1 MDYVNEIYNL
11 LKDEINHDKYNEI
24 IYEYCIKVNWDDL
37 EIEKLGNLINKNV
50 KQVRALAIN
59 YFNKVSNEKI
69 TIHFTSHF
77 GHEYKIRH
85 IIDDYRYKNIYSICN
100 AYNWDSDEIKKR
112 VVDITK
118 SLFVYCTEP
127 LGSMTIIETGK
138 EYQQALSKI
147 KVTSYEEYDKIKKE
161 IEFYQDEY
169 LEVPNPVL
177 LKYGIRSYSIG
188 RTEEE
193 RNITLKYIYEKFIES
208 EGIVGE
214 LVSEFKLS
222 PKQIG
227 NYAAKYYEY
236 NIENQNQEKKKFDKK
251 KAIYSYT
258 FDKLKEKNT
267 KEEIISLLDS
277 CGISI
282 KNLKS
287 YINSYLIVYIKP
299 NTFEEY
305 KKEEAMFLKKLEIYS
320 KYLSQKKEKEKEK
333 IEEEEIKQNEEDNLE
348 DAIKYI
354 SMFIDSKEFRSVKA
368 FCSFAKID
376 ESTFNNYVNII
387 KNRNQ
392 ELYEKYKETTERNRT
407 QSFAIHASIVKK
419 IVSMLKNGIEE
430 NGVKRKFD
438 ILDYYQNTKLSFNNL
453 TTIAV
458 RICSKQ
464 ELNPLKRF
472 IKDNSKYTTG
482 VANIEETIMK
492 EKVEINHQLDKNGM
506 PIPGTGEIF
515 DDESKIKIINYLK
528 KNNIPLNM
536 KTYTLARRRYTNGM
550 LIIES
555 KNKAKVLTK
564 KNNEGE
570 NNE

>member
-24 IYEYCIKVNWDDL
+24 IYEYCLKVNWDDL

-50 KQVRALAIN
+50 KQIRELAID
-59 YFNKVSNEKI
+59 YFNKVSD
-69 TIHFTSHF
+69 
-77 GHEYKIRH
+77 EYISDGYIDPIRRM
-85 IIDDYRYKNIYSICN
+85 INYDYYINAYSICN
-100 AYNWDSDEIKKR
+100 AYNFDEEEIKKR
-112 VVDITK
+112 FPYIKKELYYNSTVI
-118 SLFVYCTEP
+118 SEL
-127 LGSMTIIETGK
+127 IEVGK
-138 EYQQALSKI
+138 KYRYILNRF
-147 KVTSYEEYDKIKKE
+147 KVRSYEEYKKIEKE
-161 IEFYQDEY
+161 IESYQNEY
-169 LEVPNPVL
+169 LEVPNPAL

-188 RTEEE
+188 RTKEE

-227 NYAAKYYEY
+227 KYAAKYYEY
-236 NIENQNQEKKKFDKK
+236 NIANQNQEKKKFDKK
-251 KAIYSYT
+251 KSIYSYT

-305 KKEEAMFLKKLEIYS
+305 KKEEEMILKKLEIYS
-320 KYLSQKKEKEKEK
+320 KYLSQKKEKEKKK
-333 IEEEEIKQNEEDNLE
+333 IEEEEIKQKEEDNLE

-354 SMFIDSKEFRSVKA
+354 SMFIDAKEFHSIKA

-387 KNRNQ
+387 KKRNQ
-392 ELYEKYKETTERNRT
+392 ELYEKYKETTERNIK
-407 QSFAIHASIVKK
+407 QNFAINASIVRK

-438 ILDYYQNTKLSFNNL
+438 ILDYYQNTKLSFDNL
-453 TTIAV
+453 TKIAIQ
-458 RICSKQ
+458 ICSKQ
-464 ELNPLKRF
+464 ELNLLKRF
-472 IKDNSKYTTG
+472 IKDNSKYAAG
-482 VANIEETIMK
+482 VMHIEETIMK
-492 EKVEINHQLDKNGM
+492 EKVEVNHQLDKNGM
-506 PIPGTGEIF
+506 PIPGTGKIF
-515 DDESKIKIINYLK
+515 DDESKIKIINYLR

-536 KTYTLARRRYTNGM
+536 KTYTLARRRYINGM
-550 LIIES
+550 LEIKTE
-555 KNKAKVLTK
+555 KNVKVLAK
-564 KNNEGE
+564 KNIEGE

>member
-11 LKDEINHDKYNEI
+11 LKDEINPDKYNEI
-24 IYEYCIKVNWDDL
+24 IYEYCLKVKWDDL

-50 KQVRALAIN
+50 KQVRELAID
-59 YFNKVSNEKI
+59 YFNKVSD
-69 TIHFTSHF
+69 
-77 GHEYKIRH
+77 EYISDGYIDPIRRM
-85 IIDDYRYKNIYSICN
+85 INYNYYINAYSICN
-100 AYNWDSDEIKKR
+100 AYNFNEEEIRNRFPYIKKELYYNST
-112 VVDITK
+112 VV
-118 SLFVYCTEP
+118 SEL
-127 LGSMTIIETGK
+127 IEVGK
-138 EYQQALSKI
+138 EYRYILNRF
-147 KVTSYEEYDKIKKE
+147 KVRSYEEYKKIEKE
-161 IEFYQDEY
+161 IESYQNEY
-169 LEVPNPVL
+169 LEVPNPAL

-188 RTEEE
+188 RTKEE

-208 EGIVGE
+208 EGIVGN
-214 LVSEFKLS
+214 LAKEFKVS

-227 NYAAKYYEY
+227 KYAAKYYEY
-236 NIENQNQEKKKFDKK
+236 NIANQNQEKNKFDKK

-305 KKEEAMFLKKLEIYS
+305 KKEEEMILKKLEIYS
-320 KYLSQKKEKEKEK
+320 KYLSQNKEKEKKK
-333 IEEEEIKQNEEDNLE
+333 IEEEEVKQKEEDNLE

-354 SMFIDSKEFRSVKA
+354 SMFIEAKEFHSVKA

-438 ILDYYQNTKLSFNNL
+438 ILDYYQNTKLSFDNL

-464 ELNPLKRF
+464 ELNLLKRF

-482 VANIEETIMK
+482 VMHIEETIMK
-492 EKVEINHQLDKNGM
+492 EKVEVNHQLDKNGM
-506 PIPGTGEIF
+506 PLPGTGEIF
-515 DDESKIKIINYLK
+515 DDESKTKIINYLRE
-528 KNNIPLNM
+528 NNIPLNM
-536 KTYTLARRRYTNGM
+536 KTYTFARRRYTNGT

-555 KNKAKVLTK
+555 KNKVKVLTK

>member
-24 IYEYCIKVNWDDL
+24 IYEYCLKVKWNDL

-50 KQVRALAIN
+50 KQVRALAID
-59 YFNKVSNEKI
+59 YFNKVSNEYI
-69 TIHFTSHF
+69 SDNYIDPIS
-77 GHEYKIRH
+77 R
-85 IIDDYRYKNIYSICN
+85 IINYDYYINAYSICN
-100 AYNWDSDEIKKR
+100 AYNFDEEEIKKR
-112 VVDITK
+112 FPYIKKELYYNSTVV
-118 SLFVYCTEP
+118 SEL
-127 LGSMTIIETGK
+127 IEVGK
-138 EYQQALSKI
+138 EYRYILNRF
-147 KVTSYEEYDKIKKE
+147 KVRSYEEYKKIEKE
-161 IEFYQDEY
+161 IESYQNEY
-169 LEVPNPVL
+169 LEVPNPAL

-227 NYAAKYYEY
+227 NYAYEY
-236 NIENQNQEKKKFDKK
+236 SEKRNLRKKANKK
-251 KAIYSYT
+251 KAIYSYV
-258 FDKLKEKNT
+258 FDKLKTLDND
-267 KEEIISLLDS
+267 EEIIFLLDS
-277 CGISI
+277 CKIELGY
-282 KNLKS
+282 LKQHL
-287 YINSYLIVYIKP
+287 NSYLIVYEKVRTYEI
-299 NTFEEY
+299 Y
-305 KKEEAMFLKKLEIYS
+305 KKEEAMLLKKLEIYS
-320 KYLSQKKEKEKEK
+320 KYLSQKKEKEKQK
-333 IEEEEIKQNEEDNLE
+333 IEEEEMKQKEEDNLE

-354 SMFIDSKEFRSVKA
+354 SMFIDAKEFHSIKA

-387 KNRNQ
+387 KKRNQ
-392 ELYEKYKETTERNRT
+392 ELYEKYKETTERNIK
-407 QSFAIHASIVKK
+407 QNFAINASIVRK

-464 ELNPLKRF
+464 ELNLLKRF
-472 IKDNSKYTTG
+472 IKDNSKYAAG
-482 VANIEETIMK
+482 VTHIEETIMK
-492 EKVEINHQLDKNGM
+492 EKVEVNHRLDKNGM

-528 KNNIPLNM
+528 ENNIPLNM
-536 KTYTLARRRYTNGM
+536 KTYTLARRRYTNGT
-550 LIIES
+550 LKIKS
-555 KNKAKVLTK
+555 KNKAKILTK

>member
-11 LKDEINHDKYNEI
+11 LKDEINPDKYNEI
-24 IYEYCIKVNWDDL
+24 IYEYCLKVKWDDL

-50 KQVRALAIN
+50 KQVRELAID
-59 YFNKVSNEKI
+59 YFNKVSD
-69 TIHFTSHF
+69 
-77 GHEYKIRH
+77 EYISDGYIDPIRRM
-85 IIDDYRYKNIYSICN
+85 INYDYYINAYSICN
-100 AYNWDSDEIKKR
+100 AYNFDEEEIKKR
-112 VVDITK
+112 FPYIKKELYYNSTVI
-118 SLFVYCTEP
+118 SEL
-127 LGSMTIIETGK
+127 IEVGK
-138 EYQQALSKI
+138 KYRYILNRF
-147 KVTSYEEYDKIKKE
+147 KVRSYEEYKKIEKE
-161 IEFYQDEY
+161 IESYQNEY
-169 LEVPNPVL
+169 LEVPNPAL

-188 RTEEE
+188 RTKEE

-208 EGIVGE
+208 EGIVGN
-214 LVSEFKLS
+214 LAKEFKVS

-227 NYAAKYYEY
+227 KYAAKYYEY
-236 NIENQNQEKKKFDKK
+236 NIANQNQEKNKFDKK

-305 KKEEAMFLKKLEIYS
+305 KKEEEMILKKLEIYS
-320 KYLSQKKEKEKEK
+320 KYLSQKKEKEKKK
-333 IEEEEIKQNEEDNLE
+333 IEEEEVKQKEEDNLE

-354 SMFIDSKEFRSVKA
+354 SMFIDAKEFHSIKA

-387 KNRNQ
+387 KKRNQ
-392 ELYEKYKETTERNRT
+392 ELYKKYKETTERNIK
-407 QSFAIHASIVKK
+407 QNFAINASIVRK

-438 ILDYYQNTKLSFNNL
+438 ILDYYQNTKLSFDNL
-453 TTIAV
+453 TKIAIQ
-458 RICSKQ
+458 ICSKQ
-464 ELNPLKRF
+464 ELNLLKRF
-472 IKDNSKYTTG
+472 IKDNSKYAAG
-482 VANIEETIMK
+482 VTHIEETIMK
-492 EKVEINHQLDKNGM
+492 EKVEVNHQLDKNGM

-515 DDESKIKIINYLK
+515 DDESKIKIINYLR

-536 KTYTLARRRYTNGM
+536 KTYTLARRRYTNGT
-550 LIIES
+550 LIIKS
-555 KNKAKVLTK
+555 KNKARVLTK

>member
-11 LKDEINHDKYNEI
+11 LKDEINPDKYNEI
-24 IYEYCIKVNWDDL
+24 IYEYCLKVKWDDL

-50 KQVRALAIN
+50 KQVRELAID
-59 YFNKVSNEKI
+59 YFNKVSD
-69 TIHFTSHF
+69 
-77 GHEYKIRH
+77 EYISDGYIDPIRRM
-85 IIDDYRYKNIYSICN
+85 INYDYYINAYSICN
-100 AYNWDSDEIKKR
+100 AYNFDEEEIKKR
-112 VVDITK
+112 FPYIKKELYYNSTVI
-118 SLFVYCTEP
+118 SEL
-127 LGSMTIIETGK
+127 IEVGK
-138 EYQQALSKI
+138 KYRYILNRF
-147 KVTSYEEYDKIKKE
+147 KVRSYEEYKKIEKE
-161 IEFYQDEY
+161 IESYQNEY
-169 LEVPNPVL
+169 LEVPNPAL

-188 RTEEE
+188 RTKEE
-193 RNITLKYIYEKFIES
+193 RNIALKYIYEKFIES
-208 EGIVGE
+208 EGIVGN
-214 LVSEFKLS
+214 LAKEFKVS

-227 NYAAKYYEY
+227 KYAAKYYEY
-236 NIENQNQEKKKFDKK
+236 NIENQNQGKKKFDKK

-305 KKEEAMFLKKLEIYS
+305 KKEEEMILKKLEIYS

-333 IEEEEIKQNEEDNLE
+333 IEEEEIKQKEEDNLE

-354 SMFIDSKEFRSVKA
+354 SMFIEAKEFHSVKA

-419 IVSMLKNGIEE
+419 IVLMLKNGIEE

-438 ILDYYQNTKLSFNNL
+438 ILDYYQNTKLSFDNL

-464 ELNPLKRF
+464 ELNLLKRF

-482 VANIEETIMK
+482 VMHIEETIMK
-492 EKVEINHQLDKNGM
+492 EKVEVNHQLDKNGM

-515 DDESKIKIINYLK
+515 DDESKIKIINYLR

-536 KTYTLARRRYTNGM
+536 KTYTLARRRYTNGT

-555 KNKAKVLTK
+555 KNKVKVLTK

>member
-1 MDYVNEIYNL
+1 MNYVNEIYNL

-24 IYEYCIKVNWDDL
+24 IYEYCLKVKWNDL

-50 KQVRALAIN
+50 KQIRALAID
-59 YFNKVSNEKI
+59 YFNKVSNEYI
-69 TIHFTSHF
+69 SDNYIDPIS
-77 GHEYKIRH
+77 R
-85 IIDDYRYKNIYSICN
+85 IINYDYYINAYSICN
-100 AYNWDSDEIKKR
+100 AYNFDEEEIKKR
-112 VVDITK
+112 FPYIKKELYYNSTVV
-118 SLFVYCTEP
+118 SEL
-127 LGSMTIIETGK
+127 IEVGK
-138 EYQQALSKI
+138 EYRYILNRF
-147 KVTSYEEYDKIKKE
+147 KVRSYEEYKKIEKE
-161 IEFYQDEY
+161 IESYQNEY
-169 LEVPNPVL
+169 LEVPNPAL

-277 CGISI
+277 CEI

-305 KKEEAMFLKKLEIYS
+305 KKEEGTILKKLEIYS
-320 KYLSQKKEKEKEK
+320 KYLSQKKEKEKQK
-333 IEEEEIKQNEEDNLE
+333 IEEEEMKQKEEDNLE

-354 SMFIDSKEFRSVKA
+354 SMFIDAKEFHSIKA

-387 KNRNQ
+387 KKRNQ
-392 ELYEKYKETTERNRT
+392 ELYEKYKETTERNIK
-407 QSFAIHASIVKK
+407 QNFAINASIVRK

-464 ELNPLKRF
+464 ELNLLKRF
-472 IKDNSKYTTG
+472 IKDNSKYAAG
-482 VANIEETIMK
+482 VTHIEETIMK
-492 EKVEINHQLDKNGM
+492 EKVEVNHRLDKNGM

-528 KNNIPLNM
+528 ENNIPLNM
-536 KTYTLARRRYTNGM
+536 KTYTLARRRYTNGT

>member
-11 LKDEINHDKYNEI
+11 LKDEINPDKYNEI
-24 IYEYCIKVNWDDL
+24 IYEYCLKVKWDDL

-50 KQVRALAIN
+50 KQIRELAID
-59 YFNKVSNEKI
+59 YFNKVSKTNFIKRQEPGFWNG
-69 TIHFTSHF
+69 TY
-77 GHEYKIRH
+77 ELRW
-85 IIDDYRYKNIYSICN
+85 IINDRFYREIYSICN
-100 AYNWDSDEIKKR
+100 ASNWDKKEIELHIPSIQER
-112 VVDITK
+112 LSNNIFSSYQVIN
-118 SLFVYCTEP
+118 
-127 LGSMTIIETGK
+127 IGK
-138 EYQQALSKI
+138 EYQRMLNQF
-147 KVTSYEEYDKIKKE
+147 KVTSYEEYIKTKNE
-161 IEFYQDEY
+161 VEYYQNEY
-169 LEVPNPVL
+169 LEVPNPAL
-177 LKYGIRSYSIG
+177 LEYGIRSYSVG

-193 RNITLKYIYEKFIES
+193 KNITLKYIYEKFIES
-208 EGIVGE
+208 DGIVGNII
-214 LVSEFKLS
+214 LEFKLS
-222 PKQIG
+222 PKQIV
-227 NYAAKYYEY
+227 NYVYEY
-236 NIENQNQEKKKFDKK
+236 SRKILAEEKSILSKIGKKSK
-251 KAIYSYT
+251 KASYS
-258 FDKLKEKNT
+258 FVFNKLKTLNT
-267 KEEIISLLDS
+267 AEEIISLLNS
-277 CGISI
+277 CGIDLDY
-282 KNLKS
+282 LKQH
-287 YINSYLIVYIKP
+287 IHSYLIVYD
-299 NTFEEY
+299 
-305 KKEEAMFLKKLEIYS
+305 KEENYEKAQEMLLEKLKIYS
-320 KYLSQKKEKEKEK
+320 KYLSQRKAEERKETKEVKERK
-333 IEEEEIKQNEEDNLE
+333 NEEENLE
-348 DAIKYI
+348 DATKYV
-354 SMFIDSKEFRSVKA
+354 SMFIDSKEFHSVKA

-407 QSFAIHASIVKK
+407 QSFAIHASIFKK

-464 ELNPLKRF
+464 ELNLLKRF

-482 VANIEETIMK
+482 VAHIEEKIMK
-492 EKVEINHQLDKNGM
+492 EKVEVNHQLDKNGM

-528 KNNIPLNM
+528 ENNIPLNM
-536 KTYTLARRRYTNGM
+536 KTYTLARRRYTNGT

>member
-11 LKDEINHDKYNEI
+11 LKDEINPDKYNEI

-50 KQVRALAIN
+50 KQVRKLAID
-59 YFNKVSNEKI
+59 YFNKVSD
-69 TIHFTSHF
+69 
-77 GHEYKIRH
+77 EYISDGYIDPIRH
-85 IIDDYRYKNIYSICN
+85 MINYDYYINAYSICN
-100 AYNWDSDEIKKR
+100 AYNFDEEEIQKRFPYIKKELYYNST
-112 VVDITK
+112 VV
-118 SLFVYCTEP
+118 SEL
-127 LGSMTIIETGK
+127 IEVGK
-138 EYQQALSKI
+138 EYRYILNKF
-147 KVTSYEEYDKIKKE
+147 KVRSYEEYKKIEKE
-161 IEFYQDEY
+161 IESYQNEY
-169 LEVPNPVL
+169 LEVPNPAL

-305 KKEEAMFLKKLEIYS
+305 KKEEGTILKKLEIYS

-333 IEEEEIKQNEEDNLE
+333 IEEEEIKQKEEDNLE

-354 SMFIDSKEFRSVKA
+354 SMFIDSKEFHSVKA
-368 FCSFAKID
+368 FCSFIKIN

-392 ELYEKYKETTERNRT
+392 ELYEKYKETTERNIK
-407 QSFAIHASIVKK
+407 QNFAINASIVRK

-438 ILDYYQNTKLSFNNL
+438 ILDYYQNTKLSFDNL
-453 TTIAV
+453 NKIAV

-528 KNNIPLNM
+528 ENNIPLNM
-536 KTYTLARRRYTNGM
+536 KTYTLARRRYTNGT

>member
-11 LKDEINHDKYNEI
+11 LKDEINPDKYNEI

-50 KQVRALAIN
+50 KQVRKLAID
-59 YFNKVSNEKI
+59 YFNKVSD
-69 TIHFTSHF
+69 
-77 GHEYKIRH
+77 EYISDGYIDPIRH
-85 IIDDYRYKNIYSICN
+85 MINYDYYINAYSICN
-100 AYNWDSDEIKKR
+100 AYNFDEEEIQKRFPYIKKELYYNST
-112 VVDITK
+112 VV
-118 SLFVYCTEP
+118 SEL
-127 LGSMTIIETGK
+127 IEVGK
-138 EYQQALSKI
+138 EYRYILNKF
-147 KVTSYEEYDKIKKE
+147 KVRSYEEYKKIEKE
-161 IEFYQDEY
+161 IESYQNEY
-169 LEVPNPVL
+169 LEVPNPAL

-227 NYAAKYYEY
+227 NYAHEY
-236 NIENQNQEKKKFDKK
+236 SEKSILSKKTKKK
-251 KAIYSYT
+251 KAIYSYV
-258 FDKLKEKNT
+258 FDKLKALNT
-267 KEEIISLLDS
+267 DEEIIFLLDS
-277 CGISI
+277 CKIELGY
-282 KNLKS
+282 LKQHL
-287 YINSYLIVYIKP
+287 NSYLIVYEKVRTYEI
-299 NTFEEY
+299 Y

-333 IEEEEIKQNEEDNLE
+333 IEEEEIKQKEEDNLE

-354 SMFIDSKEFRSVKA
+354 SMFIEAKEFHSVKA

-438 ILDYYQNTKLSFNNL
+438 ILDYYQNTKLSFDNL

-464 ELNPLKRF
+464 ELNLLKRF

-528 KNNIPLNM
+528 ENNIPLNM

-555 KNKAKVLTK
+555 KNKAKVLKK